1 MVSQIRQ
8 KGQVEIMEIVGF
20 ELEEIGFKYQRLR
33 SVLQCIRMA
42 AGQKDN
48 DMDFALYEVIEEVK
62 ATNDRL
68 KKMINDIIHGE
79 DKQ

>member
-1 MVSQIRQ
+1 
-8 KGQVEIMEIVGF
+8 MEIVGF

>member
-1 MVSQIRQ
+1 
-8 KGQVEIMEIVGF
+8 METVGF

-42 AGQKDN
+42 AGQKDD
-48 DMDFALYEVIEEVK
+48 DMDFALYEVIEEMK

>member
-1 MVSQIRQ
+1 
-8 KGQVEIMEIVGF
+8 METVGF
-20 ELEEIGFKYQRLR
+20 ELEEIGFKYQRLK

-42 AGQKDN
+42 AGQKDD
-48 DMDFALYEVIEEVK
+48 DMDFALYEVIEEMK